1 MGKTAHYLAQA
12 LLYALFFV
20 PLVYFSHLP
29 THRHMDDDMA
39 VLKVAIRHPG
49 EIIGECTSVV
59 AGKGHGM
66 RPAAMQ
72 QVTEICPR
80 ERSPLRLELILD
92 GKTLYRET
100 VPATGLHRDGI
111 SSMYQRFTVP
121 AGSHHLQMRMNDDVA
136 VDGYTWKFDQDIQLQ
151 PAQVMVASFKQG
163 FRLQ

>member
-1 MGKTAHYLAQA
+1 MDKGVRYLGQA

-20 PLVYFSHLP
+20 PLAYLSHMP
-29 THRHMDDDMA
+29 IHRHLADDMA
-39 VLKVAIRHPG
+39 VLKIAVRHPG
-49 EIIGECTSVV
+49 AIVGACTSI
-59 AGKGHGM
+59 AGAGHGM
-66 RPAAMQ
+66 RPSAMQ
-72 QVTEICPR
+72 QNTEICPR

>member
-1 MGKTAHYLAQA
+1 MHKTAHYLAQA

-20 PLVYFSHLP
+20 PLVYISHLP
-29 THRHMDDDMA
+29 TYRHMDDDMA

-59 AGKGHGM
+59 AGKDHGM

-80 ERSPLRLELILD
+80 ERSPLQLELILD
-92 GKTLYRET
+92 GETLYRAT
-100 VPATGLHRDGI
+100 VPATGLHSDGI
-111 SSMYQRFTVP
+111 ASMYQRFTVP
-121 AGSHHLQMRMNDDVA
+121 VGSHHLQLRMNDDVA
-136 VDGYTWKFDQDIQLQ
+136 VEGRTWQLDQDIQLQ
-151 PAQVMVASFKQG
+151 PAQVMVASFKEG

>member
-1 MGKTAHYLAQA
+1 MDKAVHYLAQA

-20 PLVYFSHLP
+20 PLAYITHLP
-29 THRHMDDDMA
+29 TYHHMDEDMA

-59 AGKGHGM
+59 AGEGHGM

-80 ERSPLRLELILD
+80 ERSPLQLELILD
-92 GKTLYRET
+92 GETLYRAT
-100 VPATGLHRDGI
+100 VPATGLHSDGI
-111 SSMYQRFTVP
+111 SSMYQQFTVP

-136 VDGYTWKFDQDIQLQ
+136 VDGYTWKFAQDIQLQ

-163 FRLQ
+163 FRIQ